1 MEQPRLSLSK
11 QNYKEITEDFIK
23 VTLGFTLLTPSK
35 GILNHLFVKRFLYK
49 FSVSSLL
56 GDFAL
61 QSEGEFL
68 IWTRDSR
75 EARGRRHVSLFKT
88 IIARFRSLHFDL
100 KFTVCVRVTNSF
112 LQG

>member
-1 MEQPRLSLSK
+1 MEQPRLSLNK

-23 VTLGFTLLTPSK
+23 VTLGFTLLTPPK
-35 GILNHLFVKRFLYK
+35 GIINHLFVKRFLYK

-68 IWTRDSR
+68 IWTRGSR

-88 IIARFRSLHFDL
+88 IIARFCILHFFQ
-100 KFTVCVRVTNSF
+100 FTVCVRVTNSF